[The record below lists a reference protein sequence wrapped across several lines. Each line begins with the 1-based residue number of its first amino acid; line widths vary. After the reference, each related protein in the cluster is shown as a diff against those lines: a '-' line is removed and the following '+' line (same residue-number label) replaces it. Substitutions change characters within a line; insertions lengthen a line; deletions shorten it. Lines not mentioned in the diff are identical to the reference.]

1 MNLGS
6 PAIQRRSAQNDVP
19 AAPIGRAEPAGRTTM
34 LVRTAAAAC
43 AAVIL
48 TALLAELVH
57 QPNNKTW
64 FALGLYGA
72 AWAVFAAGAW
82 LLRGVPVRAA
92 AVLILLGCAAAGVA
106 CASAPERTSDD
117 LYRYVWDGRVQ
128 AAGIDPYEYVPTAPQ
143 LAGLRDAFLFP
154 DRTTSWCVKPGTVDR
169 DQAGTTLDPGC
180 TLINRPTVHTIYPP
194 VAEAYFYGVYELS
207 PADARYKPIQLAA
220 VGLAVA
226 TSLLLLL
233 GLRSLGRDPRL
244 AALWAWCPLVVYQ
257 SGNNAHV
264 DVLGAFFAVGALV
277 VLARPALGRWGRIG
291 GGVLLGLGIGA
302 KFTPAVV
309 APAALRRRV
318 LVSGGAAAA
327 TLALSY
333 LPHVLAVG
341 GKVIGYIP
349 GYFSEQGY
357 QSGSAYLLLNAV
369 LPHSASNIAAALII
383 AVTVAAVYFT
393 ADPLQPW
400 RGAVVTMG
408 VMLLITTPIYPWYAI
423 LLVAFVALDGRFE
436 WLALALAVQVG
447 WVAGTAVHMP
457 GTDSQRIGY
466 SLAGLV
472 VLAGTLVRLAR
483 ARRARR
489 FEAADPVRAA
499 ELELELASLAPGAPR
514 VDVVLPCLDE
524 SEALPY
530 VLGRLPADYRAIVV
544 DNGSTDGSAQIAAG
558 LGALVVHEP
567 RRGFGSACHA
577 GLVAATA
584 PVVCFCDCDGSMD
597 PEQLPRV
604 ADPVLGGR
612 ADLVLG
618 RRRPLTSGAWPPHAR
633 IANLLL
639 AFRLRRKGVDVRD
652 LGPMRA
658 ARREA
663 LLGLEVADRRSGY
676 PLETVLSA
684 AASRWR
690 ISETDIDYAP
700 RSGKS
705 KVTGTVSGTVTAV
718 RDMSRVW
725 REATR

>member
-1 MNLGS
+1 MIQGS
-6 PAIQRRSAQNDVP
+6 PAIQRRSGQHDAP
-19 AAPIGRAEPAGRTTM
+19 AAPIGRAEPTGRTTM
-34 LVRTAAAAC
+34 IVRTAAAALA
-43 AAVIL
+43 AAVM
-48 TALLAELVH
+48 TALLAGAVH
-57 QPNNKTW
+57 QIHAKGWP
-64 FALGLYGA
+64 ALGMYGA
-72 AWAVFAAGAW
+72 AWVVFAAGAW

-92 AVLILLGCAAAGVA
+92 AVLILLGCAAAGIA

-128 AAGIDPYEYVPTAPQ
+128 AAGIDPYEYVPSAPQ
-143 LAGLRDAFLFP
+143 VAGLRDSFLWP
-154 DRTTSWCVKPGTVDR
+154 GRATAWCVAPGAPDP
-169 DQAGTTLDPGC
+169 DQAGAALDPGC

-226 TSLLLLL
+226 TTLVLLL

-244 AALWAWCPLVVYQ
+244 AVLWAWCPLVTYQ

-264 DVLGAFFAVGALV
+264 DVLGALFAVSALV
-277 VLARPALGRWGRIG
+277 VLARPTLGRFGRIV
-291 GGVLLGLGIGA
+291 GGVLLGLAVGA
-302 KFTPAVV
+302 KFTPAFA
-309 APAALRRRV
+309 APSALRRRV

-327 TLALSY
+327 AVALVY
-333 LPHVLAVG
+333 LPHFIAVG
-341 GKVIGYIP
+341 GKVIGFIP
-349 GYFSEQGY
+349 GYISQQGY
-357 QSGSAYLLLNAV
+357 SSGGGYILLSMVLPQSWSSGVAV
-369 LPHSASNIAAALII
+369 LIAAGTA
-383 AVTVAAVYFT
+383 AAVYFT
-393 ADPLQPW
+393 ADPTQPW
-400 RGAVVTMG
+400 RGAVVMTG
-408 VMLLITTPIYPWYAI
+408 VMLLLTTPQYPWYAM
-423 LLVAFVALDGRFE
+423 LLCAFVALDGRIE
-436 WLALALAVQVG
+436 WLSIGLSVYVG
-447 WVAGTAVHMP
+447 WISAIALGIS
-457 GTDSQRIGY
+457 GEDSQRLGY
-466 SLAGLV
+466 GLAGLI
-472 VLAGTLVRLAR
+472 VLAGTLIR

-489 FEAADPVRAA
+489 SEVADPVSIA
-499 ELELELASLAPGAPR
+499 ELELALANLEPGRPK

-530 VLGRLPADYRAIVV
+530 VLGRLPNGYRGIVV

-584 PVVCFCDCDGSMD
+584 PVVCFCDCDGSFD
-597 PEQLPRV
+597 LRQLPRF
-604 ADPVLGGR
+604 ADPVLNGS

-684 AASRWR
+684 AAAGWR
-690 ISETDIDYAP
+690 IDETEVDYAP